1 MWKKKL
7 AKDTNFDGESWD
19 SMITENVSHGKISQ
33 NKKRNLTKAR
43 HWEMNDPNWRKRS
56 KEEERG
62 IITWIGERER
72 ERDGFGVFANYSQ
85 TQRKCELRKIE
96 PQM

>member
-1 MWKKKL
+1 
-7 AKDTNFDGESWD
+7 
-19 SMITENVSHGKISQ
+19 
-33 NKKRNLTKAR
+33 
-43 HWEMNDPNWRKRS
+43 MNDPNWRKRS

-62 IITWIGERER
+62 IITRIGQREIR
-72 ERDGFGVFANYSQ
+72 GVGVFASYSQ

>member
-43 HWEMNDPNWRKRS
+43 H
-56 KEEERG
+56 
-62 IITWIGERER
+62 
-72 ERDGFGVFANYSQ
+72 
-85 TQRKCELRKIE
+85 
-96 PQM
+96 